1 MVKPLMTVLLAM
13 AAYSEGYERNSSFMK
28 LASSMYGGSKYIMNP
43 ELRAE
48 QVKQTDYGL
57 RILQVAMAQ

>member
-1 MVKPLMTVLLAM
+1 MRPLMTVSLAM
-13 AAYSEGYERNSSFMK
+13 AAYSEGYERNSSLMK

-48 QVKQTDYGL
+48 QVREQ
-57 RILQVAMAQ
+57 AN